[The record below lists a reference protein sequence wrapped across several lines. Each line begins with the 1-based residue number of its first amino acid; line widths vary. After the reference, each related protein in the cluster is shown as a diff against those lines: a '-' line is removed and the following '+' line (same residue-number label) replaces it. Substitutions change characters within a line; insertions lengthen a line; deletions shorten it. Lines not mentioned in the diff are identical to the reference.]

1 MHNDLPRDS
10 ATFIG
15 EYIEAQ
21 TIAPLRRHF
30 QCAWIYR
37 APDGAAAPILV
48 VPDGCVDLRWAD
60 GMLTIVGPDR
70 IAKTETVAP
79 GSTVVGLRF
88 QPAAAIHWLGLP
100 MSELVDCRIGL
111 EEIWGGEAR
120 RLIDTIGKDVTPAV
134 VIQSLQAILMR
145 KAAAT
150 DPPSKDMAAFF
161 ALLNRATE
169 HQSNS
174 LANAIEQ
181 LGTSER
187 TVRRRCND
195 AFGYGPKTLQRILR
209 FQRFLAHAGNG
220 DGLADSAAVAGYA
233 DQAHLSREVSQLT
246 GVSPAKLIYMIV

>member
-1 MHNDLPRDS
+1 MDNDLPSDS

-15 EYIEAQ
+15 EYVEAQ
-21 TIAPLRRHF
+21 PMMPLRRHL

-60 GMLTIVGPDR
+60 GMLTVVGPDR
-70 IAKTETVAP
+70 IAKTETIAP

-100 MSELVDCRIGL
+100 MSELVNCRVGL

-120 RLIDTIGKDVTPAV
+120 RLIDAIGKDVTPAV
-134 VIQSLQAILMR
+134 VMRNLQAILMQ
-145 KAAAT
+145 KAAAIA
-150 DPPSKDMAAFF
+150 PPNKDMAAFF
-161 ALLNRATE
+161 AMLNRVTG
-169 HQSNS
+169 HQSDS

-187 TVRRRCND
+187 TLRRRCND

-209 FQRFLAHAGNG
+209 FQRFLAHTGDG
-220 DGLADSAAVAGYA
+220 DGLADSATVAGYA
-233 DQAHLSREVSQLT
+233 DQAHLSHEVSQLT
-246 GVSPAKLIYMIV
+246 GVSPARLIGMIV